1 VRGRFDN
8 RWLALAVALTG
19 LVATMPY
26 IALQLVGMEVVIG
39 AMGIPT
45 SGMLGDLP
53 LMIAFIVL
61 AAFTYTSGLRAP
73 AMIAVVKDVLIYV
86 AALAAIVV
94 VPMHFGGSE
103 AIFAKVPPT
112 KLLLAALGP
121 NTTGSFSAYATLALG
136 SALALYLY
144 PHSLTGILSA
154 SDGQAIK
161 RNAIFLPAYS
171 LVLGVLALMASWR
184 WRSAWRRCRNSPK
197 ASGSTA
203 QISRFRRC
211 SLRCFHHGSSVWSL
225 PRSLS
230 ARSCRRRSCPL
241 PRRTSIRATS
251 IANSSVPTVP
261 RRRRA

>member
-8 RWLALAVALTG
+8 RGLALAVALTG
-19 LVATMPY
+19 LVVTMPY
-26 IALQLVGMEVVIG
+26 IALQLVGMEVGIG

-61 AAFTYTSGLRAP
+61 AAFTYTCGLRAP

-112 KLLLAALGP
+112 KLLLAAPGP

-171 LVLGVLALMASWR
+171 LVLGVLALMGFMAL
-184 WRSAWRRCRNSPK
+184 AL
-197 ASGSTA
+197 GVA
-203 QISRFRRC
+203 QMPEFAEGFRLYGANFSVPGC